1 LKLKCKISI
10 FLYIP
15 LSENQ
20 DTMDFTYQVESSIE
34 TANIASSNEQIVV
47 EANKVPNSVLQ
58 RLMEE
63 VKNDKANDMF
73 SYDRA
78 HNRHNR
84 S

>member
-1 LKLKCKISI
+1 ME
-10 FLYIP
+10 FLDQVT
-15 LSENQ
+15 N
-20 DTMDFTYQVESSIE
+20 YQADY
-34 TANIASSNEQIVV
+34 TAKTPDNVIV
-47 EANKVPNSVLQ
+47 EAGKVPNPVLQ

-73 SYDRA
+73 AYDRA

>member
-1 LKLKCKISI
+1 ME
-10 FLYIP
+10 FL
-15 LSENQ
+15 NQ
-20 DTMDFTYQVESSIE
+20 TTNYQADCATKTSDNV
-34 TANIASSNEQIVV
+34 VV
-47 EANKVPNSVLQ
+47 EAGKIPNPVLQ

-73 SYDRA
+73 AYDRA